1 MLCPKCGRGTQVYDT
16 RRREDGAIFRRRQC
30 FGQRCYMKFTTLE
43 RLATVVPKRKRMKH
57 AMRLV
62 RGPATQLPACPRRKP

>member
-30 FGQRCYMKFTTLE
+30 FGRRCYMKFTTLE
-43 RLATVVPKRKRMKH
+43 RLAKVVPKRPKRRSGVALDCRSSPSGAK
-57 AMRLV
+57 
-62 RGPATQLPACPRRKP
+62 